1 MGKSDQVLSSF
12 PLPPSGKVIEK
23 SLNSGYLFD
32 SMHIQCFFFF
42 LVGIMFS
49 LGNTAPDRCLVRYS

>member
-23 SLNSGYLFD
+23 NLNNSGIYLITF
-32 SMHIQCFFFF
+32 ILNFFFF
-42 LVGIMFS
+42 SGNHGLTR
-49 LGNTAPDRCLVRYS
+49 NTAPDRFLVHYT